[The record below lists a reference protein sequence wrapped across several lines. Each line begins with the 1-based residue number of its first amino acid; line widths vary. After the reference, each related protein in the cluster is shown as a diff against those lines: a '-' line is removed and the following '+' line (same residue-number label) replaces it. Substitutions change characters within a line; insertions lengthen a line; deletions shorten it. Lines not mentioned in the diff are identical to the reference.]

1 MAKFISNRRMIRR
14 GTRTINSQSWGCQS
28 LNCVHCDWAARSSA
42 ARSSTKHQPCSNEKS
57 QTATG
62 IAVTFLENNLP
73 GPKARANL
81 LSHLK
86 SLRRNR
92 VGYVFHD
99 CVYFDV
105 GEGPVKRLKYEME
118 RIRNTFVFL
127 ELVEEIDVAQKPL

>member
-92 VGYVFHD
+92 VGYVFHELR
-99 CVYFDV
+99 YFHV
-105 GEGPVKRLKYEME
+105 RGGSFKTIKKRKEPK
-118 RIRNTFVFL
+118 RNPFVFL